1 MAGLLSGARVMKK
14 RFAPIF
20 LFLLLVSQAV
30 FAQYETVDT
39 KVRNYPR
46 FSDADKLA
54 VRINSDFD
62 TEAEKARAIYTWIA
76 TNIEYDMKALYS
88 QQNGGI
94 AFSYTT
100 PEDRIQK
107 ERAFRL
113 GLVKK
118 TMRSRKAICE
128 GYASLFTY
136 LCAMTDLQAVIIP
149 GTSKTSYTEIGKIPT
164 EGDHT
169 WNAVKIDGKWQ
180 LIDVTWAAGIVK
192 GDQNKFTPYFNDAYF
207 CTDPDLFF
215 LNHYPDDKR
224 WLLTRKSPQDFAEL
238 PFYYPTYLKSDYRI
252 NADKGAI
259 IFPKDTGV
267 RFNIENLNPGDE
279 LYYITSR
286 DNTLDHLPVDE
297 NNNFVI
303 PPGTKLSGYLTIFV
317 NMKPLVSYKIIRG

>member
-1 MAGLLSGARVMKK
+1 MKK
-14 RFAPIF
+14 LISPIL
-20 LFLLLVSQAV
+20 LFVLLACQAA
-30 FAQYETVDT
+30 FAQYEAVDA
-39 KVRNYPR
+39 KVRSYPE

-54 VRINSDFD
+54 ARISADFKA
-62 TEAEKARAIYTWIA
+62 EPEKARAIYTWIA
-76 TNIEYDMKALYS
+76 TNIAYDMKAFYA

-100 PEDRIQK
+100 PEDRIEK

-113 GLVKK
+113 NLVKK
-118 TMRSRKAICE
+118 TMRTGKAICE

-136 LCAMTDLQAVIIP
+136 LCAMTDMKAVIIP

-169 WNAVKIDGKWQ
+169 WNAVKVDEQWQ
-180 LIDVTWAAGIVK
+180 LIDVTWAAGVVK
-192 GDQNKFTPYFNDAYF
+192 GSENKFTPHFNDAYF
-207 CTDPDLFF
+207 CTDPNLFF

-224 WLLTRKSPQDFAEL
+224 WLLTQKSAQEFAEL
-238 PFYYPTYLKSDYRI
+238 PFYYPTYLKSEYRI

-259 IFPKDTGV
+259 IFPKNAAV

-286 DNTLDHLPVDE
+286 DNVLDHLPVDE
-297 NNNFVI
+297 NNDFVI
-303 PPGTKLSGYLTIFV
+303 PPSAKLSGYLTIFV
-317 NMKPLVSYKIIRG
+317 NQKPLVSYKIIKG